1 MQGYIENQ
9 NTMFK
14 KEDLSDIHQ
23 TLYSK
28 NEEIFFFCRVH
39 GMVIKMDHVIL
50 HKENILKVQVD
61 CTTIYHILCLH
72 WTKTKY

>member
-39 GMVIKMDHVIL
+39 GMVIKMDH
-50 HKENILKVQVD
+50 
-61 CTTIYHILCLH
+61 
-72 WTKTKY
+72 